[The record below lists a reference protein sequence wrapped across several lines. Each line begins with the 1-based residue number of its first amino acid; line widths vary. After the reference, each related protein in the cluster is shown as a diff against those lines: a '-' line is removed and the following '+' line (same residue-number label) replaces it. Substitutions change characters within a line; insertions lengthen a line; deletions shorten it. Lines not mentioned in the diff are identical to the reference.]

1 MDEMSAAAA
10 PIAVPTSRS
19 RLRVPTVVYPVGGLA
34 VTILAW
40 WLSTDVL
47 GLTHPVVL
55 PPPQNVVRAFNENR
69 GFVLDATLVT
79 GLETVVG
86 FVLSAAAGFVMG
98 LVLASARVLER
109 SFSPLLVAVNAVPK
123 IAFGP
128 LLVAWLGFGQPSI
141 QFMIFV
147 MSFFPVVLSTV
158 TGLTH
163 TPAELAEMARSLDA
177 SRWQAFLKVRLPSA
191 LPQIFVGLKLA
202 LPLAAV
208 GAIIGEFQA
217 GDMANPGL
225 GSIIQQTLGQGDAP
239 TAYASFVLIAATT
252 ILLYYVLV
260 GLERLLLP
268 WVRATTAG

>member
-1 MDEMSAAAA
+1 MDQTSAAAV
-10 PIAVPTSRS
+10 PSAVPPSRS
-19 RLRVPTVVYPVGGLA
+19 RLRVPAIVYPLGGLA

-40 WLSTDVL
+40 WLSTSVL
-47 GLTHPVVL
+47 GLTQPVVL
-55 PPPQNVVRAFNENR
+55 PPPQDVVRAFNENR

-79 GLETVVG
+79 CLETVVG
-86 FVLSAAAGFVMG
+86 FLLSAAAGFVMG
-98 LVLASARVLER
+98 LVLASASVLER

-147 MSFFPVVLSTV
+147 MSFFPVVLSSV

-163 TPAELAEMARSLDA
+163 TPGELAEMARSLDA
-177 SRWQAFLKVRLPSA
+177 SRWQTFLKVRLPSA

-225 GSIIQQTLGQGDAP
+225 GSIIQQTLGQGDAA

-252 ILLYYVLV
+252 IALYYVLV
-260 GLERLLLP
+260 GLEWLLLP
-268 WVRATTAG
+268 WVRATTER

>member
-1 MDEMSAAAA
+1 MDETRAAVA
-10 PIAVPTSRS
+10 PIAGHPSRS
-19 RLRVPTVVYPVGGLA
+19 SLRVPAIVYPIGGLA
-34 VTILAW
+34 VTLFAW
-40 WLSTDVL
+40 WLSTSVL
-47 GLTHPVVL
+47 GLTHPAVL
-55 PPPQNVVRAFNENR
+55 PPPQNVVDAFKQNH
-69 GFVLDATLVT
+69 GFVLDAMLVT
-79 GLETVVG
+79 SLETIVG
-86 FVLSAAAGFVMG
+86 FLLSVAAGFVMG
-98 LVLASARVLER
+98 LLLASVAVLDR

-147 MSFFPVVLSTV
+147 MSFFPIVLSTV

-163 TPAELAEMARSLDA
+163 TPAELAEMARSLGA
-177 SRWQAFLKVRLPSA
+177 SRWQMFVKVRLHSA

-217 GDMANPGL
+217 GDAAHPGL
-225 GSIIQQTLGQGDAP
+225 GSIIQQTLGQGDAA
-239 TAYASFVLIAATT
+239 TAYASFVLIAAST
-252 ILLYYVLV
+252 IALYYVIV

-268 WVRATTAG
+268 WVKAITDG